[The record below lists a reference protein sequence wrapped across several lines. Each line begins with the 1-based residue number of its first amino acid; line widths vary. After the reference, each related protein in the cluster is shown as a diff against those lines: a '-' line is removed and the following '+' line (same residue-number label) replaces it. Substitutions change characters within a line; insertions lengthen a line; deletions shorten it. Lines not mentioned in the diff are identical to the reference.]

1 MDAAFTQDAISKGLT
16 VEQVNAQI
24 LNVKYESTQGG
35 HFGPDVGI
43 IAQIAVHQLADA
55 GNRRFVAAKARGYVK
70 QLNLFFAISQ
80 ASHLHVILS
89 SRLCILYGARHGKKS
104 RRFNRSI
111 KSGA

>member
-1 MDAAFTQDAISKGLT
+1 MRLWYRNRGP
-16 VEQVNAQI
+16 
-24 LNVKYESTQGG
+24 TQGG